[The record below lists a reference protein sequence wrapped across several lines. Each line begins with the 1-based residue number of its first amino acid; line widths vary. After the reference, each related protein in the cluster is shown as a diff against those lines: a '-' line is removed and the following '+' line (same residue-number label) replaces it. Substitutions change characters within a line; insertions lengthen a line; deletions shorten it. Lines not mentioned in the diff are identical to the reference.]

1 MGMSA
6 DVRAAARQDR
16 RVVRS
21 RRAIVRAFEQLL
33 AERPL
38 DKITVSAIA
47 QRADVDRKT
56 FYQHFGSISGL
67 LDAIAWDFAAR
78 VLDEVECTCATS
90 GRVDAANG
98 RTGAA
103 PEMLHAFFR
112 ALAGNLSAN
121 MARERGFFEHVPA
134 EVLYERLRA
143 PFERQIVERGLIA
156 GIIADDI
163 RKPALAFVL
172 GGMLALMRDWLE
184 DGDARA
190 IDDVVSLA
198 CALTERGLA
207 GIALSDDDEAVG
219 STVIPERSGVS

>member
-1 MGMSA
+1 MRMSA
-6 DVRAAARQDR
+6 GAGGAVRQDR

-21 RRAIVRAFEQLL
+21 RRAIVQAFEQLL

-38 DKITVSAIA
+38 HKITVSAIA

-56 FYQHFGSISGL
+56 FYQHFGSVSGL

-78 VLDEVECTCATS
+78 VLDEVERTC
-90 GRVDAANG
+90 AANG
-98 RTGAA
+98 RTDAA

-121 MARERGFFEHVPA
+121 MVRERGFFEHVPI

-143 PFERQIVERGLIA
+143 PFERQIVERGLVA

-163 RKPALAFVL
+163 REPALAFVL

-184 DGDARA
+184 DSDMSSVDG
-190 IDDVVSLA
+190 VVSLA

-207 GIALSDDDEAVG
+207 GIAKSDSDEAADG
-219 STVIPERSGVS
+219 AAIPGRPRVS

>member
-1 MGMSA
+1 MRMSA
-6 DVRAAARQDR
+6 DAGGAARQDR

-21 RRAIVRAFEQLL
+21 RRAIVQAFEQLL

-67 LDAIAWDFAAR
+67 LDAIAWDFAER
-78 VLDEVECTCATS
+78 VLDEVERTC
-90 GRVDAANG
+90 AANG
-98 RTGAA
+98 RAGAA
-103 PEMLHAFFR
+103 PEMLRAFFR
-112 ALAGNLSAN
+112 ALADNLSAN
-121 MARERGFFEHVPA
+121 MARERGFFEHVPT

-143 PFERQIVERGLIA
+143 PFERQIVDRGLIA

-163 RKPALAFVL
+163 REPALAFVL

-190 IDDVVSLA
+190 IDDVVLLA
-198 CALTERGLA
+198 CTLTEHGLA
-207 GIALSDDDEAVG
+207 GIALGDGSEAVDGAAVSEG
-219 STVIPERSGVS
+219 SRVS

>member
-1 MGMSA
+1 MRMSA
-6 DVRAAARQDR
+6 DAGGAARQDR

-21 RRAIVRAFEQLL
+21 RRAIVQAFEQLL

-78 VLDEVECTCATS
+78 VLDEVERTCAAS
-90 GRVDAANG
+90 GRA
-98 RTGAA
+98 GAA
-103 PEMLHAFFR
+103 PEMLRAFFR
-112 ALAGNLSAN
+112 ALADNLSAN
-121 MARERGFFEHVPA
+121 MARERGFFEHVPT

-143 PFERQIVERGLIA
+143 PFERQIVDRGLIA
-156 GIIADDI
+156 GIISDDI
-163 RKPALAFVL
+163 REPALAFVL

-184 DGDARA
+184 DGDTRA

-207 GIALSDDDEAVG
+207 GIALGDGDEAVDGAAVSEG
-219 STVIPERSGVS
+219 SRVS

>member
-21 RRAIVRAFEQLL
+21 RRAIVQAFEQLL

-56 FYQHFGSISGL
+56 FYQHYGSISGL

-78 VLDEVECTCATS
+78 VLDEVEHTC
-90 GRVDAANG
+90 AANG

-121 MARERGFFEHVPA
+121 MVRERGFFEHVPA

-207 GIALSDDDEAVG
+207 GIALGDDDEAAG
-219 STVIPERSGVS
+219 GA

>member
-6 DVRAAARQDR
+6 DAGGAARQDR

-21 RRAIVRAFEQLL
+21 RRAIVQAFEQLL

-67 LDAIAWDFAAR
+67 LDTIAWDFAAR
-78 VLDEVECTCATS
+78 VLDEVERTCAAS
-90 GRVDAANG
+90 DRA
-98 RTGAA
+98 GAA

-121 MARERGFFEHVPA
+121 MARERGFFEHVPT

-143 PFERQIVERGLIA
+143 PFERQIVDRGLIA

-163 RKPALAFVL
+163 REPALVFVL

-198 CALTERGLA
+198 CALTERGRARLPRGA
-207 GIALSDDDEAVG
+207 GDEAPGGAVMTRHDG
-219 STVIPERSGVS
+219 RG

>member
-1 MGMSA
+1 MRMSA
-6 DVRAAARQDR
+6 GAGGAVRQDR

-21 RRAIVRAFEQLL
+21 RRAIVQAFEQLL

-38 DKITVSAIA
+38 HKITVSAIA

-56 FYQHFGSISGL
+56 FYQHFGSVSGL

-78 VLDEVECTCATS
+78 VLDEVERACATS
-90 GRVDAANG
+90 DRAGS
-98 RTGAA
+98 A

-121 MARERGFFEHVPA
+121 MVRERGFFEHVPI
-134 EVLYERLRA
+134 ELLYERLRA
-143 PFERQIVERGLIA
+143 PFERQIVERGLVA

-163 RKPALAFVL
+163 REPALAFVL

-184 DGDARA
+184 DSDMSSVDG
-190 IDDVVSLA
+190 VVSLA

-207 GIALSDDDEAVG
+207 GIALGDDDEAADG
-219 STVIPERSGVS
+219 AAIPGRPRVS

>member
-6 DVRAAARQDR
+6 DAGGAARQDR

-21 RRAIVRAFEQLL
+21 RRAIVQAFEQLL

-38 DKITVSAIA
+38 DKITVSSIA

-56 FYQHFGSISGL
+56 FYQHYGSISGL
-67 LDAIAWDFAAR
+67 LDTIAWDFAAR
-78 VLDEVECTCATS
+78 VLDEVERTCAAS
-90 GRVDAANG
+90 DRA
-98 RTGAA
+98 GAA

-121 MARERGFFEHVPA
+121 MARERGFFEHVPT

-143 PFERQIVERGLIA
+143 PFERQIVDRGLIA

-163 RKPALAFVL
+163 REPALAFVL

-207 GIALSDDDEAVG
+207 GIALGDGDEATG
-219 STVIPERSGVS
+219 GALMPGLSGVS

>member
-6 DVRAAARQDR
+6 DARGAARQDR

-21 RRAIVRAFEQLL
+21 RRAIVQAFEQLL

-56 FYQHFGSISGL
+56 FYQHYGSISGL

-78 VLDEVECTCATS
+78 ALDEVERTCAT
-90 GRVDAANG
+90 NG
-98 RTGAA
+98 RTDAA

-121 MARERGFFEHVPA
+121 MARERGFFEHVPT

-143 PFERQIVERGLIA
+143 PFERQIVDRGLIA

-163 RKPALAFVL
+163 REPALAFVL

-184 DGDARA
+184 DGDTRA

-207 GIALSDDDEAVG
+207 GIALGDGDEATG
-219 STVIPERSGVS
+219 SALMSERSGVS